1 MRGSN
6 RDQGTLKEGSSI
18 NKKMTKGIN
27 TKREEH
33 VSSWGE
39 KKLTLT
45 KGRKRMSRG
54 DARER
59 AEERGGAQ
67 AAASG
72 KQSWV
77 KGVYRGNLIV
87 IKGWN

>member
-33 VSSWGE
+33 VSS
-39 KKLTLT
+39 
-45 KGRKRMSRG
+45 
-54 DARER
+54 
-59 AEERGGAQ
+59 
-67 AAASG
+67 
-72 KQSWV
+72 
-77 KGVYRGNLIV
+77 
-87 IKGWN
+87 